1 MRAVFEGNLD
11 PARLLDAIAIETGRP
26 VDPESTLIV
35 FDEIQECP
43 PALTSLKM
51 FHERRPDLAII
62 AAGSLL
68 GVAMHSGQSF
78 PVGKVEHLDL
88 GPMSFPE
95 FLTGTGQ
102 DQLAKLL
109 QDRDFDL
116 IGAFRERFTDAL
128 RRYFFV
134 GGMPEAVQTYA
145 DTGDYRQTRAV
156 HDRLLYD
163 YEHDFS
169 KHAPGDTAER
179 VRLVWNAIPAQ
190 LAKENRRFVYSALR
204 RGARARSFEEAI
216 QWLVDAGLL
225 LRVDRVSKPGLP
237 LTAYRDLGAFKLF
250 MLDVGLLA
258 AVSGLEPKTLLDGDR
273 LFEEFRGSLTEQ
285 YVCQQLVASGLKP
298 FYWSAE
304 NSSGEIDFLYQWE
317 GSVVPVEVKA
327 AENLRAKSLRAFSDK
342 YGIAKS
348 VRFSLADHREQDWL
362 TNIPLYACGTVNPAA

>member
-1 MRAVFEGNLD
+1 M
-11 PARLLDAIAIETGRP
+11 
-26 VDPESTLIV
+26 
-35 FDEIQECP
+35 
-43 PALTSLKM
+43 
-51 FHERRPDLAII
+51 
-62 AAGSLL
+62 
-68 GVAMHSGQSF
+68 
-78 PVGKVEHLDL
+78 EHLDL

-116 IGAFRERFTDAL
+116 IGAFRERLTDAL

-134 GGMPEAVQTYA
+134 GGMPEAVQVYA
-145 DTGDYRQTRAV
+145 DTGDYSRTRAV

-179 VRLVWNAIPAQ
+179 ARLVWNAIPAQ

-204 RGARARSFEEAI
+204 RGARARNFEVAI

-225 LRVDRVSKPGLP
+225 VRVDRVSKPGLP

-258 AVSGLEPKTLLDGDR
+258 AVSGLEPRTLLDGDR
-273 LFEEFRGSLTEQ
+273 TFEEFRGSLTEQ
-285 YVCQQLVASGLKP
+285 YVCQQLVASGIKP

-317 GSVVPVEVKA
+317 GAIIPVEVKA
-327 AENLRAKSLRAFSDK
+327 AENLRAKSLRAFSAK

-348 VRFSLADHREQDWL
+348 IRFSLADYREQDWL
-362 TNIPLYACGTVNPAA
+362 TNIPLYACGSANHPA